1 MCQKSFKS
9 SAAGKRPRRDVGR
22 GGFAGVILLMLAVAA
37 AADPFDARLART
49 ATPTGLL
56 VKISF
61 AVPPQHYLYAD
72 QVSVETV
79 GGLKGAV
86 VGGDRPVHIHDSFSD
101 GGREAFTN
109 DVTIDFLMPATAATE
124 VVKVGYQGC
133 DATTCFFPQERRF
146 EPDAAGP
153 GAAGPTPAVAGAS
166 DWRAEIKAFRVGAV
180 AAGYLKPADFLAF
193 LDRAEGRAGSPPAR
207 GAWARVKQGFMLF
220 SKDPLAF
227 FNEHGAGWTLLLIL
241 LGGLL
246 LNLTPCVLPM
256 IPINL
261 AILGAGTTSGHR
273 GRGFLMGLAYGLG
286 IAGVYGA
293 LGLVVVLTG
302 AQFGTLN
309 SMPVFNAAIG
319 VLFVVLGLAM
329 FDVMVID
336 LSRFQRAG
344 TGWNHQVGP
353 FAAMAMGGVAALLAG
368 ACVAPVV
375 IAVLLLSGSLYAAG
389 ATVAAALPFL
399 LGVGMALPWPFA
411 GAGLSFLP
419 KPGRWMTWVKYGFG
433 VFILLFALYYFSLA
447 YQGWRGP
454 RSGMSGTDRFGA
466 QRVTPDRMDL
476 FAGILRESKLAG
488 RPVFV
493 DFWATWCKNC
503 EAMEATTFRDAEV
516 ARRLTAYTVVK
527 LQAESPAE
535 AATREVTDYFGVK
548 GLPTYVILAPV
559 H

>member
-1 MCQKSFKS
+1 L
-9 SAAGKRPRRDVGR
+9 RRFFGS
-22 GGFAGVILLMLAVAA
+22 GIALLALVAVA
-37 AADPFDARLART
+37 AADPFDVRLARV
-49 ATPTGLL
+49 AAPTGVL
-56 VKISF
+56 VKVSF
-61 AVPPQHYLYAD
+61 TVPPDHYLYAD
-72 QVSVETV
+72 QITVETA
-79 GGLKGAV
+79 GGVKGAV
-86 VGGDRPVHIHDSFSD
+86 VGGDRPASIHDSFSE
-101 GGREAFTN
+101 GTREAFTQ
-109 DVTIDFLMPATAATE
+109 DVTIHFLLPATAAAE

-146 EPDAAGP
+146 EPDALGP
-153 GAAGPTPAVAGAS
+153 GRDAVETAPVGAGAT
-166 DWRAEIKAFRVGAV
+166 DWRTEIKAFRMGAS

-193 LDRAEGRAGSPPAR
+193 LDRAEGRAGSPPDR
-207 GAWARVKQGFMLF
+207 GGWARVKQGFLRF
-220 SKDPLAF
+220 STDPLTF

-261 AILGAGTTSGHR
+261 AILGAGTTSGRR
-273 GRGFLMGLAYGLG
+273 GRGFLLGLSYGLG
-286 IAGVYGA
+286 IAMVYGA

-309 SMPVFNAAIG
+309 SMPAFNAAIG
-319 VLFVVLGLAM
+319 VLFVALGLAM

-344 TGWNHQVGP
+344 TGWTQQVGP
-353 FAAMAMGGVAALLAG
+353 VAALAMGGVAALLAG

-375 IAVLLLSGSLYAAG
+375 IAVLLLAGSLYAAG

-433 VFILLFALYYFSLA
+433 LFILLFAFYYFSLA
-447 YQGWRGP
+447 YQGWRGGGAG
-454 RSGMSGTDRFGA
+454 RALEDRFGA
-466 QRVTPDRMDL
+466 KRVTPDQMDA
-476 FAGILRESKLAG
+476 FAAILHEAKREN
-488 RPVFV
+488 RPVFI

-503 EAMEATTFRDAEV
+503 EAMEATTFRDAGV
-516 ARRLTAYTVVK
+516 ARRLAAYTVVK
-527 LQAESPAE
+527 LRAESPAE
-535 AATREVTDYFGVK
+535 AATREVTDYFGVR
-548 GLPTYVILAPV
+548 GLPTYVILSPLP
-559 H
+559 